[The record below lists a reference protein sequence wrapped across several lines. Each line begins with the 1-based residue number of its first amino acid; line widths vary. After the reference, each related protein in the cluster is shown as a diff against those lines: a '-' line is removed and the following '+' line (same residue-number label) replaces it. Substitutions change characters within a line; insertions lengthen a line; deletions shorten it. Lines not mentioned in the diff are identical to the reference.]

1 MNLLSKGGAVRQS
14 VRRAIQIDTSLA
26 VRTSSR
32 TYTFDAGVDLLVNPE
47 YWTTALKG
55 PAPVALLTSPQLLQR
70 FPRVASVLG
79 DPLILTVPDGEPAK
93 SLDVAANVYRQLVEV
108 RFPRTGVLV
117 GLGGG
122 SMTDLAGFVA
132 GTWKRGVR
140 LIQAP
145 TTLTSQV
152 DAALGGKAGVN
163 LPEGK
168 NLVGVIYQPE
178 RVVADRTVLQTV
190 PERDFVAGMAEIIKC
205 GYIAD
210 PEILTLATQWSQERL
225 QAGNVLAE
233 LIYRSVRVKL
243 NLIEQDEVDLDVR
256 RHLNYGH
263 TLGQALEAAVGYRGL
278 NHGEAVGLGM
288 LFAAAVG
295 ELANVAS
302 GLVASTRR
310 QLQQAGLPIKLPPG
324 ISFETVWALM
334 AHDKK
339 GGLQGREFVI
349 CDRPGAARL
358 TSMPREEIARKAF
371 AAISCPASRIDTA

>member
-1 MNLLSKGGAVRQS
+1 MGRSDQRTTK
-14 VRRAIQIDTSLA
+14 IDTSLV

-32 TYTFDAGVDLLVNPE
+32 TYTFDAGVNLLDSPE
-47 YWTTALKG
+47 YWAAVLKG
-55 PAPVALLTSPQLLQR
+55 SVPVALVTSHPLLLR
-70 FPRVASVLG
+70 FPDVAKALG
-79 DPLILTVPDGEPAK
+79 DPLIVAVPDGEPAK
-93 SLDVAANVYRQLVEV
+93 SLDVAAEVYRQLVEA

-122 SMTDLAGFVA
+122 SVTDLAGFVA
-132 GTWKRGVR
+132 GTWKRGLR
-140 LIQAP
+140 LIQVP

-190 PERDFVAGMAEIIKC
+190 PERDFVGGMAEIIKC

-210 PEILTLATQWSQERL
+210 PEILALATEWSQVRRQTGDL
-225 QAGNVLAE
+225 LAE
-233 LIYRSVRVKL
+233 LIERSVRVKL
-243 NLIEQDEVDLDVR
+243 SLIEQDELDLDVR

-263 TLGQALEAAVGYRGL
+263 TLGQALEAAISYRNL

-288 LFAAAVG
+288 VFAAAVG
-295 ELANVAS
+295 ELQRGVR
-302 GLVASTRR
+302 GLVTSTRR
-310 QLQQAGLPIKLPPG
+310 QLRQAGLPIGAPPEV
-324 ISFETVWALM
+324 SFETVWGLM

-339 GGLQGREFVI
+339 AGSHGREFVI
-349 CDRPGAARL
+349 CDRAGAARL
-358 TSMPREEIARKAF
+358 TSIPREEVAREAF
-371 AAISCPASRIDTA
+371 AAISGPASREETA